1 MIGLGGSS
9 HRGIN
14 CNEEEE
20 EEEKKLLLEKSR
32 LSREAALMADT
43 RFINETATKRRRNE
57 SERELKERKKQK
69 TNENSNLLERKLSF
83 LIGFQFS
90 F

>member
-9 HRGIN
+9 HRGIS

-20 EEEKKLLLEKSR
+20 EEEDEKKRWLEKSR
-32 LSREAALMADT
+32 LSRETALMADT

-57 SERELKERKKQK
+57 SVGELK
-69 TNENSNLLERKLSF
+69 
-83 LIGFQFS
+83 
-90 F
+90 

>member
-9 HRGIN
+9 HRGIS

-20 EEEKKLLLEKSR
+20 EEEEDEKKRWLEKSR
-32 LSREAALMADT
+32 LSRETALMADT

-57 SERELKERKKQK
+57 SVGELK
-69 TNENSNLLERKLSF
+69 
-83 LIGFQFS
+83 
-90 F
+90 